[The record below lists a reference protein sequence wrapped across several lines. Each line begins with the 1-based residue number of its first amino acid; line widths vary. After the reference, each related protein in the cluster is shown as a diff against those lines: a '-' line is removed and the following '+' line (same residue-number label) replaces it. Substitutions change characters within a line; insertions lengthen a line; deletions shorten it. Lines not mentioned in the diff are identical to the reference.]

1 MIYKVIK
8 NPPKKLVDIYVGKR
22 STIPQTL
29 MNQDITR
36 VVRSG
41 VKALGEVID
50 IHRAKDND
58 INSVYFPFSCA
69 FAEKIA
75 LICIKRN
82 VLIIDSDTDKRLV
95 SQSKELPK
103 LAYLL
108 SVYKEFPSSKEIK
121 ALVYAAVK
129 SITAPLQRNQAISL
143 VADELNKHE
152 QEIKSIIN
160 LSPCPVKKA
169 VQETVS
175 IETSYP
181 FDPLKPMR
189 FGAFDEYNR
198 GVFVVRAG
206 TGTGKTYHAIRMC
219 MREKKKG
226 RKTALISNLISVV
239 RQHKPKNVKLAIY
252 DDEMHKI
259 EDADHF
265 SLTINAIV
273 NDFHYYK
280 LKQTDTII
288 FDECE
293 KVLQALYDPNVTYI
307 PLKQKLTIRSRIGEL
322 LEDRKRKL
330 IFMDADAS
338 DKVTSTF
345 VNEYRKSI
353 ADITIVN
360 FPTTLYQNIEAHVEE
375 LVEVTETLISKKLL
389 DSKSQFIACD
399 SRRMIERLLSESGY
413 KDKSGYACIKSA
425 LKSGILVVHSQVKSF
440 KEQADFLKNPNEE
453 IAKYRTVIVSPSLR
467 EGFDIKTPFCDEVMV
482 LSNNVLQ
489 PLQLI
494 QLARR
499 LRKASKIRFAVSH
512 KVNMWSDI
520 TELGVAQKENETID
534 DRLEREFIKREALLK
549 FDQPLALK
557 ETLKALGFNVIVHPI
572 SLSALHSEKTP
583 TIKEEEQ
590 ESIPKAR
597 VLKDSEYY
605 QLKTSS
611 ALTVTDRFALQRWE
625 IAKTLDIPVKDVIKE
640 VVEFYHMFDI
650 EAAKLFLQV
659 THGVKETH
667 PAYKLVSIA
676 SALQLSELTTDSTFE
691 ILNSVDKKS
700 LFKSIIINKEN
711 FINCFDKRHQN
722 MLMKMDIKDKDKPNT
737 ATTRLNILLK
747 ILGIEHGTPI
757 GNTKNKRVPY
767 YFHPLAKR
775 ALSKQDD

>member
-1 MIYKVIK
+1 MYQVLK
-8 NPPKKLVDIYVGKR
+8 NPQKRLVDIYVGKK
-22 STIPQTL
+22 STIPQIL

-50 IHRAKDND
+50 IHRSKDND

-75 LICIKRN
+75 LTCIKRN
-82 VLIIDSDTDKRLV
+82 VLIVDAETDKRLV
-95 SQSKELPK
+95 SQSKDLPK

-108 SVYKEFPSSKEIK
+108 AVSKEFPSSKEIE

-129 SITAPLQRNQAISL
+129 SITIPIQRNQAISL
-143 VADELNKHE
+143 VADELNKNE
-152 QEIKSIIN
+152 QEIKSIVN
-160 LSPCPVKKA
+160 LSPCPVEE
-169 VQETVS
+169 VVRETVS

-219 MREKKKG
+219 MREKRKG

-239 RQHKPKNVKLAIY
+239 RQHKPKNVKLALY
-252 DDEMHKI
+252 DDEMHRI

-265 SLTINAIV
+265 SLTINAIT

-307 PLKQKLTIRSRIGEL
+307 PLKQKLIIRNRIGEL
-322 LEDRKRKL
+322 LEDRQKKL

-338 DKVTSTF
+338 DRVTSAF
-345 VNEYRKSI
+345 VNKYRKNIS
-353 ADITIVN
+353 DVTIVN

-375 LVEVTETLISKKLL
+375 LAEVTETLISKNLL

-399 SRRMIERLLSESGY
+399 SRRMIEKLLSESGY

-440 KEQADFLKNPNEE
+440 KEQADFLKKPNEE
-453 IAKYRTVIVSPSLR
+453 IGKYRTVIVSPSLR
-467 EGFDIKTPFCDEVMV
+467 EGFDIKTPFCDEVVV

-520 TELGVAQKENETID
+520 TELGIDQKENETID
-534 DRLEREFIKREALLK
+534 DRLEREFIKRETLLK

-557 ETLKALGFNVIVHPI
+557 ETLKALGFYVIVHPI

-583 TIKEEEQ
+583 TVKEEEQ
-590 ESIPKAR
+590 ENIPKAR

-611 ALTVTDRFALQRWE
+611 ALMVTDRFAMRRWE
-625 IAKTLDIPVKDVIKE
+625 IAKRFNLPASGVTTKVVKFHHV
-640 VVEFYHMFDI
+640 FDL
-650 EAAKLFLQV
+650 EAAKSFLRATQGAS
-659 THGVKETH
+659 TNDPHSS
-667 PAYKLVSIA
+667 KLAIVA
-676 SALQLSELTTDSTFE
+676 SALQLNGLTTACTFE
-691 ILNSVDKKS
+691 ISDSLNV
-700 LFKSIIINKEN
+700 FNSIIIHKES
-711 FINCFDKRHQN
+711 FIECFNECHHK
-722 MLMKMDIKDKDKPNT
+722 MLEAMQT
-737 ATTRLNILLK
+737 ATTAQSATTRLNKLLK
-747 ILGIEHGTPI
+747 CLGIEYGEPV
-757 GNTKNKRVPY
+757 GNKNNRRRPY
-767 YFHPLAKR
+767 YYNPLAIS
-775 ALSKQDD
+775 ALSMK

>member
-1 MIYKVIK
+1 MYQVLK
-8 NPPKKLVDIYVGKR
+8 NPQKKLVDIYVGKR
-22 STIPQTL
+22 STIPQIL

-50 IHRAKDND
+50 IHRSKDND

-82 VLIIDSDTDKRLV
+82 VLIVDAETDRRLV

-108 SVYKEFPSSKEIK
+108 AVSKEFSSSKEIEE
-121 ALVYAAVK
+121 LVYAAVK
-129 SITAPLQRNQAISL
+129 SITTPLQKNQAITL
-143 VADELNKHE
+143 VADELNKNE
-152 QEIKSIIN
+152 QEVKSIIN
-160 LSPCPVKKA
+160 RSPCPIKEV

-175 IETSYP
+175 IESTYP
-181 FDPLKPMR
+181 FDPFKPMR

-219 MREKKKG
+219 MREKRKG

-239 RQHKPKNVKLAIY
+239 RQHKPKNVKLALY

-280 LKQTDTII
+280 LKKTDTII

-307 PLKQKLTIRSRIGEL
+307 PLKQKLTIRNRIGEL
-322 LEDRKRKL
+322 LQDRQKKL

-338 DKVTSTF
+338 DKVTSAFIT
-345 VNEYRKSI
+345 EYRKNIS
-353 ADITIVN
+353 DVTIVN
-360 FPTTLYQNIEAHVEE
+360 FPTTSYKNIEAHVEE
-375 LVEVTETLISKKLL
+375 LAEVKETLISKKLL
-389 DSKSQFIACD
+389 DSKSLFIACD
-399 SRRMIERLLSESGY
+399 SRRMIEKLLSESGY
-413 KDKSGYACIKSA
+413 TDKNDYACIKSA
-425 LKSGILVVHSQVKSF
+425 LKSKILVVHSQVKSF
-440 KEQADFLKNPNEE
+440 KEQAAFLKNPNEE
-453 IAKYRTVIVSPSLR
+453 IVKYRTVIVSPSLR
-467 EGFDIKTPFCDEVMV
+467 EGFDIKTQFCDEVVV

-520 TELGVAQKENETID
+520 SQLDVKQKENETID
-534 DRLEREFIKREALLK
+534 DRLEHEFIKRETLLK

-557 ETLKALGFNVIVHPI
+557 ETLKALGFYVIVHPI

-583 TIKEEEQ
+583 SIEEEEQ
-590 ESIPKAR
+590 ENIPKAR

-611 ALTVTDRFALQRWE
+611 ALTVTDRLAIQRWE
-625 IAKTLDIPVKDVIKE
+625 IAKHLNIPAKDVIKD
-640 VVEFYHMFDI
+640 VVEFYHTFDI

-691 ILNSVDKKS
+691 ILNSVDKKN

-722 MLMKMDIKDKDKPNT
+722 MLMKMDIKDTDKPNT
-737 ATTRLNILLK
+737 GTTRLNILLK
-747 ILGIEHGTPI
+747 ILGIEHGTPV
-757 GNTKNKRVPY
+757 GNTNNKRVPY

-775 ALSKQDD
+775 ALSKQGN